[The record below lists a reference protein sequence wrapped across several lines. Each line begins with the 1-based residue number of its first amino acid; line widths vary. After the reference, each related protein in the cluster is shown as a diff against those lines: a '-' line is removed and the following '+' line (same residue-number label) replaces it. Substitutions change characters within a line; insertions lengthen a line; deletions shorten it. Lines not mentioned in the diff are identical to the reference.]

1 MSKRIYNQRL
11 SKKNWK
17 VIIIAVVLGVLAS
30 ALVFSLT
37 DGYDNVDLKD
47 NLTLQ
52 LNEDNYFF
60 EKIEAGEIYDTSL
73 YDKNGK
79 RKNVIP
85 IEKYPDIPKES
96 GIEKR
101 TFRYT
106 VSGKPIQEKYLTKTK
121 TRLNKWDRAKMYKK

>member
-1 MSKRIYNQRL
+1 MSKRNYNQRL
-11 SKKNWK
+11 SKENWK

-60 EKIEAGEIYDTSL
+60 EKIKDGEIYDTSL

-79 RKNVIP
+79 RKIVIP

-101 TFRYT
+101 TFRST
-106 VSGKPIQEKYLTKTK
+106 VSGKSNQEKYLTKTK

>member
-1 MSKRIYNQRL
+1 MSRKKKSVKGRVYLINDHVLVKFSKANRRVVALNNDKNKMDVRRI
-11 SKKNWK
+11 
-17 VIIIAVVLGVLAS
+17 
-30 ALVFSLT
+30 
-37 DGYDNVDLKD
+37 
-47 NLTLQ
+47 
-52 LNEDNYFF
+52 
-60 EKIEAGEIYDTSL
+60 TSL

-101 TFRYT
+101 TFRFT